1 MRFSWK
7 ILFST
12 ILIMAVVFGISG
24 YYLIDYMFEASLER
38 EISQAQDDSSIL
50 QYAFESAA
58 LNIPSKYDV
67 LQDHTIEQIGENLE
81 NSGGRERQIRITDED
96 YETLYVSINFPEDKE
111 LLKSIDEETSAY
123 QIILANGE
131 YYVHTCA
138 GFSAVNRSLA
148 LETLRNIT
156 DIYEERAQ
164 SFSLYRR
171 VMIVMLLCC
180 SLVMTVIAQ
189 LLTRPVCLL
198 KQAARQ
204 MSNGDYSYRAK
215 RISNDE
221 MGQLTTDF
229 NAMADTLE
237 TTIRQLEDEV
247 AARETFIGAFSHE
260 LKTPL
265 TSIIGYADLLR
276 SRRLDEEK
284 HFRAA
289 NYIYTEGKRL
299 ESMALRLLDIT
310 VVRRSELET
319 KAVPSSCFAEY
330 LQAGSNV
337 GYLAG
342 RELSCML
349 ENAEITCEEN
359 LIKTVLV
366 NLIDNACKATE
377 PGSRIEVTGESLA
390 EGYRFS
396 VRDYGKGIP
405 EEELRR
411 ITEAFYMVDKSRAR
425 EGGGAGLGLALCTEI
440 LTLHHSRLEI
450 ESTLGEGSCFAFVLP
465 KS

>member
-1 MRFSWK
+1 
-7 ILFST
+7 
-12 ILIMAVVFGISG
+12 MAVMFGISG
-24 YYLIDYMFEASLER
+24 YYLIDYMFEMSLER
-38 EISQAQDDSSIL
+38 EIRQAQDDSSIL

-81 NSGGRERQIRITDED
+81 SGGGRERKLRITDENAG
-96 YETLYVSINFPEDKE
+96 TLYVSMEFPEDKE
-111 LLKSIDEETSAY
+111 LLQSIDGETSAY
-123 QIILANGE
+123 QIIRVDGE

-138 GFSAVNRSLA
+138 AFTAVNRSLA

-156 DIYEERAQ
+156 DIYEDRAQ
-164 SFSLYRR
+164 SLSFYRR
-171 VMIVMLLCC
+171 VMIVMLICC

-189 LLTRPVCLL
+189 LLTRPIRLL
-198 KQAARQ
+198 GRATRQ
-204 MSNGDYSYRAK
+204 MRDGDYSYRAK

-221 MGQLTTDF
+221 MGELTTDF

-247 AARETFIGAFSHE
+247 TARETFIGAFSHE

-276 SRRLDEEK
+276 SRRLDDEK

-310 VVRRSELET
+310 VARRGET
-319 KAVPSSCFAEY
+319 HMEHVSAERFAEY
-330 LQAGSNV
+330 LAACRDV
-337 GYLAG
+337 GHLAE
-342 RELSCML
+342 RSLSVSCEAAQL
-349 ENAEITCEEN
+349 WCEEN
-359 LIKTVLV
+359 LIKTVLI

-377 PGSRIEVTGESLA
+377 QGDRIEVTGVCGES
-390 EGYRFS
+390 GYRFS
-396 VRDYGKGIP
+396 VRDHGRGIP
-405 EEELRR
+405 PGELHR

-425 EGGGAGLGLALCTEI
+425 GDGSAGLGLALCTEI
-440 LTLHHSRLEI
+440 LTLHGSRLEI
-450 ESTLGEGSCFAFVLP
+450 ESTVGEGSLFSFELP
-465 KS
+465 WGDTDEA